1 MLNVPFSTSDLHN
14 CKSQK
19 HPFSESPRHSSLK
32 ILFYTHHLTWDYCW
46 QLLVTLLTLEEQGH
60 IKVEV
65 KEVVLGPDGW
75 LLDDNNFSDREF
87 IPFQSTSIDILTLT
101 KVRGLWTPTTRLFWV
116 DPKHQLRNP
125 LIESE
130 VPENEH
136 TMLTTAFF
144 PSCHAD
150 KEKLQRLEGFEHMNR
165 SQLLLVAQKMFTNS
179 NLLWG

>member
-144 PSCHAD
+144 
-150 KEKLQRLEGFEHMNR
+150 
-165 SQLLLVAQKMFTNS
+165 SQLPCRQGKITEVRR
-179 NLLWG
+179 LWTYE